1 MSAII
6 NEEEDISCLNVAF
19 RTNGMSKDDLN
30 SIAVINRIAL
40 NLENMNRILEGQSK

>member
-6 NEEEDISCLNVAF
+6 NDEEDITCLNVAF
-19 RTNGMSKDDLN
+19 CTSGMSKDDLN

-40 NLENMNRILEGQSK
+40 NLENMKRLLER